1 MQVVAVTL
9 SDQATY
15 SRLGVFVS
23 ILIARHC
30 FPLLTFVTSVPISSL
45 LKAWEDVK
53 VGQISREAK
62 LGARLS
68 CHLLLMLFQSVEGGM
83 ASPGRPSYT
92 SGIKHSR
99 DRHLFAY
106 SIRNIVC
113 LM

>member
-1 MQVVAVTL
+1 MVAGTL

-30 FPLLTFVTSVPISSL
+30 FPLQSFVTNVPISSL

-53 VGQISREAK
+53 DSQISRQAE

-68 CHLLLMLFQSVEGGM
+68 CHLLLMLFQSLEG
-83 ASPGRPSYT
+83 RV
-92 SGIKHSR
+92 
-99 DRHLFAY
+99 LF
-106 SIRNIVC
+106 
-113 LM
+113 

>member
-1 MQVVAVTL
+1 MVAGTL

-30 FPLLTFVTSVPISSL
+30 FPLQSFVTNVPISSL

-53 VGQISREAK
+53 DSQISRQAE

-68 CHLLLMLFQSVEGGM
+68 CHLLLMLFQSVEGKYCFNNFSCKGD
-83 ASPGRPSYT
+83 P
-92 SGIKHSR
+92 KHC
-99 DRHLFAY
+99 LAVALLGN
-106 SIRNIVC
+106 SIA
-113 LM
+113 